1 VTESCWVTTQIVLVP
16 FLLLRMAYEV
26 SLCSQFFAPFGEVSV
41 LVMEPSPL
49 FVFSGSGDPSSVP
62 SSSSPLA
69 GKTVVVIG
77 AGGAGKAL
85 AYGAKEK
92 GAKVVIANRTYG
104 IIHVLNWKLRFVN
117 TLDYSITGHA
127 RP

>member
-1 VTESCWVTTQIVLVP
+1 M
-16 FLLLRMAYEV
+16 LL
-26 SLCSQFFAPFGEVSV
+26 
-41 LVMEPSPL
+41 
-49 FVFSGSGDPSSVP
+49 FSGSGDPSSGP

-104 IIHVLNWKLRFVN
+104 KIHALKLVLFISVWLPCR
-117 TLDYSITGHA
+117 
-127 RP
+127 R

>member
-1 VTESCWVTTQIVLVP
+1 
-16 FLLLRMAYEV
+16 
-26 SLCSQFFAPFGEVSV
+26 
-41 LVMEPSPL
+41 MEPFPL
-49 FVFSGSGDPSSVP
+49 LFSGSGDPSSVP

-104 IIHVLNWKLRFVN
+104 KIHVLNWWFL
-117 TLDYSITGHA
+117 LCEHL
-127 RP
+127 